1 VLAALYVRGDPVD
14 KIEFTKIIKEVV
26 SEAAI
31 EDTIENLNSPPG
43 RKPDEQLVA
52 QSEWFKSLKPSDRE
66 MVSKVIAEAV
76 HESVFGFLC
85 VLDGVRSIS
94 VAGETNNLN
103 LSQNGVQLN
112 DISGDLL
119 HDIYKSV

>member
-1 VLAALYVRGDPVD
+1 VN

-26 SEAAI
+26 AKSAI
-31 EDTIENLNSPPG
+31 EDTIENLNDPPG

-52 QSEWFKSLKPSDRE
+52 QSEWFKSLKPTDRE

-76 HESVFGFLC
+76 HESVFGFFC

-94 VAGETNNLN
+94 EGGETNNLN
-103 LSQNGVQLN
+103 LSLNDVQLN
-112 DISGDLL
+112 DISGELL
-119 HDIYKSV
+119 HDIYKNV

>member
-1 VLAALYVRGDPVD
+1 VD

-26 SEAAI
+26 AETAI
-31 EDTIENLNSPPG
+31 ENTLDNLNDPPG

-76 HESVFGFLC
+76 HESVFGFFC

-94 VAGETNNLN
+94 EAGETNSLN
-103 LSQNGVQLN
+103 LSQNGVKLN
-112 DISGDLL
+112 DTSGELL
-119 HDIYKSV
+119 HDIYKNV